1 MNEEV
6 RIMAE
11 TKTGMTAEELMK
23 LPDDGMRRELVKGE
37 VREMPP
43 AGALHGDIAMNIG
56 ALLKNHVKA
65 NGLGKVPAAETGFI
79 IARNPDTTRAPD
91 TGFISKERVPKEGPP
106 DGYWELA
113 PDLAVEVVSPN
124 DTATEVQEKVREW
137 IDAGARLV
145 WIVYPKTREVVVH
158 KSLKDIEI
166 LTEEETLGGE
176 NVIPGFECR
185 VSEIF
190 E

>member
-1 MNEEV
+1 
-6 RIMAE
+6 MAE

-37 VREMPP
+37 VRETPP
-43 AGALHGDIAMNIG
+43 AGGLHGDIAMNIG

-65 NGLGKVPAAETGFI
+65 NDLGKVPAADTGFI

-91 TGFISKERVPKEGPP
+91 TGFISKERIPAGGPP

-124 DTATEVQEKVREW
+124 DTAAEVQEKAREW
-137 IDAGARLV
+137 IEAGARLV
-145 WIVYPKTREVVVH
+145 WVVYPKTREVVVH
-158 KSLKDIEI
+158 KSLKDIEM
-166 LTEEETLGGE
+166 LTEEEMLDGE
-176 NVIPGFECR
+176 SVIPDFER
-185 VSEIF
+185 GVREIF